1 MYEVIPIAILEG
13 QGREKPRL
21 FGGGGYPITH
31 PQKMGALGV
40 RSFLMDLH
48 RTGQRTAFGQGSPAQ
63 LVGRAASDSK
73 RELDSM
79 LRPCNYLAN
88 GPD

>member
-1 MYEVIPIAILEG
+1 MEG
-13 QGREKPRL
+13 QDREKPRL
-21 FGGGGYPITH
+21 FGGGGHPIPH
-31 PQKMGALGV
+31 PQKMGVVEV

-48 RTGQRTAFGQGSPAQ
+48 RTGQLTAFGQGSPAQ
-63 LVGRAASDSK
+63 LVGRAASDTK
-73 RELDSM
+73 RELDST